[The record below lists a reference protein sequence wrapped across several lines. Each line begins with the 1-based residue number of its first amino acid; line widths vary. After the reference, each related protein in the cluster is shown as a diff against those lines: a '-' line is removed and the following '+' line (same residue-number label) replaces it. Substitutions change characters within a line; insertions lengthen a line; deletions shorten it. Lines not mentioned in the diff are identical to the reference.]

1 VAERLFTGT
10 SGWAYASWKP
20 DFYPQKLAAAKFL
33 GYYASQLNSVE
44 VNFTFRQRLQQKT
57 ADKWL
62 AETPPDFRFTF
73 KAHQAITHYRRLKDV
88 GEMVA
93 NFYTSLESFQNAQ
106 KLGAV
111 MFQVPHN
118 LKFDAALFEEFL
130 KQLAPGLDNVVEFR
144 HASWLNDDAYALLRK
159 YNVGMCVTE
168 GTEELTTPDIVTAGF
183 RYYRFRQEDYPPAKI
198 KKIADELRA
207 APETN
212 VYTYF
217 KHEETAAGALYAVQL
232 SKAFASAAAKA

>member
-1 VAERLFTGT
+1 VAERLLVGT

-20 DFYPQKLAAAKFL
+20 DFYPQRLAAAKFL
-33 GYYASQLNSVE
+33 SYYASQLNSVE
-44 VNFTFRQRLQQKT
+44 VNFTFRQRLQAKT
-57 ADKWL
+57 AAKWL
-62 AETPPDFRFTF
+62 AETPADFRFTF

-93 NFYTSLESFQNAQ
+93 NFYASLEPFQNAQ

-118 LKFDAALFEEFL
+118 LKSDAALLEAFL
-130 KQLAPGLDNVVEFR
+130 KQLARGLDNVVEFR
-144 HASWLNDDAYALLRK
+144 HASWLNDEAYALLRK
-159 YNVGMCVTE
+159 YNVAMCVTE
-168 GTEELTTPDIVTAGF
+168 GTEELTTPDIVTASF
-183 RYYRFRQEDYPPAKI
+183 RYYRFRQEDYPPAKLNQI
-198 KKIADELRA
+198 GGELRG
-207 APETN
+207 APEAV

-232 SKAFASAAAKA
+232 AKAFASAPAAR

>member
-1 VAERLFTGT
+1 MAERLFTGT

-62 AETPPDFRFTF
+62 AETPDDFRFTF

-93 NFYTSLESFQNAQ
+93 NFYASLESFQNAQ

-111 MFQVPHN
+111 MFQAPHN
-118 LKFDAALFEEFL
+118 LKFDAVLFEEFL
-130 KQLAPGLDNVVEFR
+130 KQLARGLDNVVEFR
-144 HASWLNDDAYALLRK
+144 HASWLNDEAYGLLRK
-159 YNVGMCVTE
+159 YNVAMCVTE

-183 RYYRFRQEDYPPAKI
+183 RYYRFRQEDYPPAKL
-198 KKIADELRA
+198 KKIADDLRA
-207 APETN
+207 VPEPR

-232 SKAFASAAAKA
+232 AKAFASATAAR